1 MTSENGHNGQDLHS
15 TKTRHD
21 GSCGNASCVPFC
33 ITTLISCR
41 EYSRLASKRLDEKL
55 SVFESICYWFHH
67 GICVLCR
74 RFNRQIHLIDKAG
87 AALSEDSPP
96 DVEGIAGVHTLRP
109 EAQERI
115 RKHLQDNA

>member
-1 MTSENGHNGQDLHS
+1 MTSENGRKDQDLQS
-15 TKTRHD
+15 TSAQHD
-21 GSCGNASCVPFC
+21 GECENASCVPFC
-33 ITTLISCR
+33 VTTLISCR

-55 SVFESICYWFHH
+55 SVFESVCYWFHH
-67 GICVLCR
+67 GICMVCR

-87 AALSEDSPP
+87 ASLAEDTPH
-96 DVEGIAGVHTLRP
+96 DIEAVAGVHTLRP

>member
-1 MTSENGHNGQDLHS
+1 MTSENGREDQDLQS
-15 TKTRHD
+15 TSAQHD
-21 GSCGNASCVPFC
+21 GSCEKASCVPFC
-33 ITTLISCR
+33 VTTLISCR

-55 SVFESICYWFHH
+55 SVFESVCYWFHH
-67 GICVLCR
+67 GICMVCR

-87 AALSEDSPP
+87 ASLA
-96 DVEGIAGVHTLRP
+96 EGTPHDIEAVAGVHTLRP